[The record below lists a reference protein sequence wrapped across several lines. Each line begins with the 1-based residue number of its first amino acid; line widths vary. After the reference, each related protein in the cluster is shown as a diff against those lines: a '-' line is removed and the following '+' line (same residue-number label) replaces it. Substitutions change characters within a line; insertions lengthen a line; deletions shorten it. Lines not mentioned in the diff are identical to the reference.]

1 VPPPSKAS
9 TRLVHANLTEQFGL
23 KTELRTGHGQQLL
36 GLGHNRGAHAENIRK
51 GGVKGRGTRDLKD
64 ALADAQDLSRPGPKP
79 ETGNLAIATLP
90 EWYVY
95 WALTQ
100 RLHKREGIDFA
111 FRGSVAYAAGLA
123 ASTSLDFS
131 MLDGSQIAIE
141 VQGLFWH
148 YQQGA
153 AKMTQD
159 YVRQGALAGLG
170 MWRVVN
176 IDEDDALRDPEF
188 YVREALQGR
197 DHSYRYRGYF
207 VNPAG
212 TTGGQP

>member
-1 VPPPSKAS
+1 MPPPSKAS
-9 TRLVHANLTEQFGL
+9 TRQIHANLKEARH
-23 KTELRTGHGQQLL
+23 KEPKDQQLL
-36 GLGHNRGAHAENIRK
+36 GLSNIRSSAPK
-51 GGVKGRGTRDLKD
+51 IRHGGILGRGTRDIKEALKEAED
-64 ALADAQDLSRPGPKP
+64 VSRPGPKP
-79 ETGNLAIATLP
+79 NTGSLAIATLP

-100 RLHKREGIDFA
+100 RLHKREGIDFS

-123 ASTSLDFS
+123 ASTSLDFA

-148 YQQGA
+148 YQQGS
-153 AKMTQD
+153 AKMVQD
-159 YVRQGALAGLG
+159 YVRQSALAGLG
-170 MWRVVN
+170 MWKIVN

-207 VNPAG
+207 VNSAG
-212 TTGGQP
+212 ATGGQP